1 MIPRVVPEFAGLLKY
16 FNVHSIPIYYISI
29 MSADFV
35 TTIDSDD
42 EVSNYG
48 GEGSTSKP
56 TKAKKGED
64 EELDPDFEFDFGNG
78 GSAGVDLWGGD
89 EVRVG
94 DKGKDVSLTGHWED
108 RADDRLS
115 MLMISL
121 QGGLGNRSRRIVSER
136 ERGLERSKW
145 RRRVMRV
152 WVVMMTRR
160 RIVRTK
166 RRK

>member
-94 DKGKDVSLTGHWED
+94 DKGKDVSL
-108 RADDRLS
+108 
-115 MLMISL
+115 I
-121 QGGLGNRSRRIVSER
+121 
-136 ERGLERSKW
+136 
-145 RRRVMRV
+145 
-152 WVVMMTRR
+152 
-160 RIVRTK
+160 
-166 RRK
+166 

>member
-16 FNVHSIPIYYISI
+16 FNVQLYHTHSTIYNIYSI

-94 DKGKDVSLTGHWED
+94 DKGKDVSLCD
-108 RADDRLS
+108 QS
-115 MLMISL
+115 F
-121 QGGLGNRSRRIVSER
+121 GGG
-136 ERGLERSKW
+136 
-145 RRRVMRV
+145 
-152 WVVMMTRR
+152 
-160 RIVRTK
+160 
-166 RRK
+166 

>member
-1 MIPRVVPEFAGLLKY
+1 LLKY
-16 FNVHSIPIYYISI
+16 FRFNYTHTLPLYIAI

-94 DKGKDVSLTGHWED
+94 EKGKDVSLCLIWHWD
-108 RADDRLS
+108 RADCRLS
-115 MLMISL
+115 MLMILSL
-121 QGGLGNRSRRIVSER
+121 GGLGNHLRRIVSER
-136 ERGLERSKW
+136 ERGLGRSKW
-145 RRRVMRV
+145 RRKVTRV
-152 WVVMMTRR
+152 WVVMMARM
-160 RIVRTK
+160 RIVRMRMK

>member
-1 MIPRVVPEFAGLLKY
+1 MLNYTIYILPY
-16 FNVHSIPIYYISI
+16 IHST

-48 GEGSTSKP
+48 GEASTSKP

-94 DKGKDVSLTGHWED
+94 DKGKDVSLYDLING
-108 RADDRLS
+108 
-115 MLMISL
+115 MGLMIGY
-121 QGGLGNRSRRIVSER
+121 QCR
-136 ERGLERSKW
+136 
-145 RRRVMRV
+145 
-152 WVVMMTRR
+152 
-160 RIVRTK
+160 
-166 RRK
+166 